1 MSVEESDIV
10 SSDVE
15 DIKGEEFNRDE
26 LYESII
32 NQDSQTFAERVMN
45 TYHAN
50 PVSKIRETI
59 LLVFLFLC
67 LLKK

>member
-1 MSVEESDIV
+1 MSIEESDSV

-15 DIKGEEFNRDE
+15 DIEGGFNRDE

-45 TYHAN
+45 THHAN

-59 LLVFLFLC
+59 LLAFLFLC
-67 LLKK
+67 LWKK